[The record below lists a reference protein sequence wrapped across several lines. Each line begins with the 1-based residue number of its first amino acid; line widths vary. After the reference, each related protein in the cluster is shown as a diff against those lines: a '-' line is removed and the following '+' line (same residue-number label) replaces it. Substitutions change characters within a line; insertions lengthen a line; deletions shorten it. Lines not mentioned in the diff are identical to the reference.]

1 MKKFGIIG
9 HLDRPQIE
17 QATDQ
22 IIKWCEANNV
32 EIRIC
37 SDLGPLV
44 NRQDLAAKD
53 DEIWRYCDVIISL
66 GGDGS
71 MLSSARTT
79 GSHGVPILGVNL
91 GSLGFLTEVTQDK
104 IAKSLELLKADK
116 CEIEE
121 RMVLEAL
128 LPTAK
133 QTDLF
138 ALNDVVIH
146 HGEDSNL
153 IDLDLYSDEEFVCSY
168 NVDGIII
175 STPTGSTAYSLS
187 VGGPIINPLMEA
199 ISVSP
204 ISPHTLTLRP
214 IIFPAEN
221 VITVVA
227 GAGRGKSRVS
237 VDGRVVGELEGNE
250 KITIRKAAYKIK
262 LIRFDSTS
270 FYEILRKKL
279 HWGKRPPM
287 NS

>member
-44 NRQDLAAKD
+44 NRQDLAAED

-71 MLSSARTT
+71 MLSSARTA
-79 GSHGVPILGVNL
+79 GSHGNPILGVNL
-91 GSLGFLTEVTQDK
+91 GSLGFLTEVTQHK
-104 IAKSLELLKADK
+104 IVKSLELLKADK

-128 LPTAK
+128 IPTAR
-133 QTDLF
+133 QTNLF

-146 HGEDSNL
+146 HSEDSNL
-153 IDLDLYSDEEFVCSY
+153 INLDLYSNEEFVCSY
-168 NVDGIII
+168 NADGIII

-227 GAGRGKSRVS
+227 GAGGGRSRVS

>member
-44 NRQDLAAKD
+44 NRQDLAAEA

-71 MLSSARTT
+71 MLSSARTA
-79 GSHGVPILGVNL
+79 GSHGNPILGVNL

-104 IAKSLELLKADK
+104 IVKSLELLKADK
-116 CEIEE
+116 YEIEE
-121 RMVLEAL
+121 RMVLEAMIPDL
-128 LPTAK
+128 K
-133 QTDLF
+133 KTDLF

-146 HGEDSNL
+146 HSEDSNL
-153 IDLDLYSDEEFVCSY
+153 INLDLYSDEEFVCSY
-168 NVDGIII
+168 NADGIII

-227 GAGRGKSRVS
+227 GAGGGRSRVS

>member
-9 HLDRPQIE
+9 HLDRPQIG

-22 IIKWCEANNV
+22 IIKWCETNNV

-44 NRQDLAAKD
+44 NRQDLAAED

-71 MLSSARTT
+71 MLSSARTA
-79 GSHGVPILGVNL
+79 GSHGNPILGVNL
-91 GSLGFLTEVTQDK
+91 GSLGFLTEVTQHK
-104 IAKSLELLKADK
+104 IVKSLELLKADK

-128 LPTAK
+128 IPTAR
-133 QTDLF
+133 QTNLF

-146 HGEDSNL
+146 HSEDSNL
-153 IDLDLYSDEEFVCSY
+153 INLDLYSNEEFVCSY
-168 NVDGIII
+168 NADGIII

-227 GAGRGKSRVS
+227 GAGGGRSRVS